1 MNTLIKHVG
10 YATTMLNVI
19 ALTACIMALTA
30 CADDDQ
36 AYDKD
41 ADSISITALVSH
53 LPATRA
59 GDGNTIP
66 YTPAG
71 GKLYLCYQ
79 SLDNATPGE
88 KAEYTCSGGT
98 WSTAA
103 PIYWD
108 NLTPETGANG
118 GTLFRFFAAAPQIPV
133 PTKTVPTGTSGAPA
147 TSTARYSVNANQ
159 SALTDYTASDQLI
172 AYTTATERRS
182 ELTLTFHHVLSQLT
196 VELGNETGD
205 LSVADATLSVKG
217 PKTDYTLSYDGAIP
231 DAPATATVPDG
242 ATATSGA
249 TPHITGTSS
258 VSNGS
263 GSNGATTT
271 RTFALILP
279 PQTLETGALTLT
291 FTIGGRSYT
300 WTKTDPWILSAG
312 TNHSVTLNV
321 SKSAISL
328 AEDGI
333 RVKPWEDV
341 TGISGTLKIDISGTA
356 GTATGDVAAFT
367 TMQLWKNRDNQ
378 TAAVK
383 YDKTGNAWAAA
394 TGATPFYLDDLDLA
408 GTDLFYATATNVY
421 STTGVT
427 PPAGKNAG
435 DAITDATTGLT
446 DLLSAGPTAAAGGRL
461 ALTFGHL
468 TAQFAVSLK
477 LDDAMPAATSLD
489 GATVSMPEMKSEF
502 TYIYKVEDNTYR
514 IAAKEGGA
522 TATYANLATTKSTA
536 GNQGTAGNGTT
547 AGNEAYS
554 TATLMVV
561 PQTIP
566 QTGKFTV
573 ALSNGKTYTATPAA
587 PITLEAGKTNTL
599 TLTLKPTAMTLG
611 KIVLTPWGTDAS
623 TGSATADGLT
633 LGSSTLTAFTEAGTF
648 YLATNTGGTGGSTGG
663 SGSSTGTTLTGIY
676 PISYSNSTATSADGA
691 TPIYWEQLPR
701 YSTGTT
707 PAQYTYSALYVPTA
721 CRNGATGSS
730 APANPAGD
738 DNHEKDYLTATS
750 AATPWGT
757 PPAFGTG
764 TSTGTNADADAT
776 KLKHATAQ
784 LTVKLT
790 STGGTFTTANLNA
803 AAITTPSTMKMQVNT
818 TDATLTTAALTAEAD
833 GATQR
838 TVKLKMDNNSAPA
851 TPATGNAA
859 SHDFT
864 ALLAPQTLKQLV
876 IVLDGKTY
884 TLDSTKLTSAGAGTL
899 TAGHN
904 RILTIDVAKTSI
916 GFDVQLTD
924 WTDDTIKD
932 PIDITIDPK

>member
-41 ADSISITALVSH
+41 ADSISIIALVSH
-53 LPATRA
+53 QPTGTVNHSGNGNDTRATVATRT
-59 GDGNTIP
+59 GDGNTTP

-79 SLDNATPGE
+79 SLDNATPDE
-88 KAEYTCSGGT
+88 KAVYTCSDGT

-103 PIYWD
+103 PIYWN

-133 PTKTVPTGTSGAPA
+133 PTTTEPTGTPA
-147 TSTARYSVNANQ
+147 ASTPCYSVNANQ
-159 SALTDYTASDQLI
+159 SALADYTASDQLI

-182 ELTLTFHHVLSQLT
+182 KLTLTFHHVLSQLT

-205 LSVADATLSVKG
+205 LSIADATLSVKG
-217 PKTDYTLSYDGAIP
+217 PKTDYTLSYDGATP
-231 DAPATATVPDG
+231 DVPATATVPDG
-242 ATATSGA
+242 AIATTGA
-249 TPHITGTSS
+249 TPYITGTSS
-258 VSNGS
+258 VN
-263 GSNGATTT
+263 ATTT

-300 WTKTDPWILSAG
+300 WIKTDPWILSAG

-341 TGISGTLKIDISGTA
+341 TGISGILKIDISGTA
-356 GTATGDVAAFT
+356 GTATGDAAAFT

-394 TGATPFYLDDLDLA
+394 TGAMPFYLDDLDLA

-446 DLLSAGPTAAAGGRL
+446 DLLSAGPTAAAGGRI

-477 LDDAMPAATSLD
+477 LDDAMPAATSLE
-489 GATVSMPEMKSEF
+489 GATVSMPEMKKEF

-514 IAAKEGGA
+514 IAAKEAGA
-522 TATYANLATTKSTA
+522 TATYANLATTKT
-536 GNQGTAGNGTT
+536 TAGNGAT

-573 ALSNGKTYTATPAA
+573 TLSNGKTYTATPSA

-611 KIVLTPWGTDAS
+611 DIVLTPWTTDTS

-633 LGSSTLTAFTEAGTF
+633 PGSSTLTAFTEAGTF
-648 YLATNTGGTGGSTGG
+648 YLATNTGGTGSSTGG
-663 SGSSTGTTLTGIY
+663 STGTILTGIY
-676 PISYSNSTATSADGA
+676 PISYSNSAATLAAGA
-691 TPIYWEQLPR
+691 SPIYWEQLPH
-701 YSTGTT
+701 YSTGTNL
-707 PAQYTYSALYVPTA
+707 AEYTYSALYVPTA
-721 CRNGATGSS
+721 CRNGATGTSS
-730 APANPAGD
+730 PATAGD

-764 TSTGTNADADAT
+764 TSTGTNADAT

-790 STGGTFTTANLNA
+790 STGGTFTTANLDA

-818 TDATLTTAALTAEAD
+818 ADATLTTAALTAEAD

-838 TVKLKMDNNSAPA
+838 TVKLKTDSKSAPA

-859 SHDFT
+859 SHGFT

-876 IVLDGKTY
+876 IVLDRKTY
-884 TLDSTKLTSAGAGTL
+884 TLDSTKLTGAGTL

-924 WTDDTIKD
+924 WQDDPIGT
-932 PIDITIDPK
+932 IDITIDPQ